1 MNTSRAALDRL
12 DSNYTEE
19 HRRSLVDA
27 CSDTRYSSVMIV
39 GFRHRGLKRLF
50 EKDDA
55 SAIRADL
62 LDKVRTILAQLNEAR
77 TIEDMRVTS
86 FSLHPLKGNRK
97 GLWSVTVRANWR
109 IVFRFTDGEADDVE
123 LIDYH

>member
-1 MNTSRAALDRL
+1 
-12 DSNYTEE
+12 
-19 HRRSLVDA
+19 
-27 CSDTRYSSVMIV
+27 MIV

-55 SAIRADL
+55 REIRPDL
-62 LDKVRTILAQLNEAR
+62 RDKVRTILSQLDEAR
-77 TIEDMRVTS
+77 TIEDMRMTS
-86 FSLHPLKGNRK
+86 FHLHALKGDMQ

-109 IVFRFTDGEADDVE
+109 IVFRLTDGDADAVD

>member
-1 MNTSRAALDRL
+1 
-12 DSNYTEE
+12 
-19 HRRSLVDA
+19 
-27 CSDTRYSSVMIV
+27 MIV

-55 SAIRADL
+55 SGVRTDL
-62 LDKVRTILAQLNEAR
+62 LDKVRTILTQLNESQ
-77 TIEDMRVTS
+77 TIGDMRMTS
-86 FSLHPLKGNRK
+86 FHLHPLKGDMK

-109 IVFRFTDGEADDVE
+109 IVFRFTDGDADAVE